1 MAPSPAPA
9 RRNIAERIARTLR
22 ASIVKGRLQP
32 GEALPSERVLA
43 EKYDVNR
50 SSVREAMK
58 RLEGWGLVT
67 IRQGGATR
75 VAEVLLDAGMSL
87 LPELLEAGGELGL
100 GVLHDLHEL
109 RGLLLGWSAEQAALK
124 ADAASVARLDAIA
137 RSLAEPRQ
145 KAAALQALDY
155 DFFEQL
161 VLISGNQLLLLFS
174 KIVRDIYFR
183 APERFLPMYRA
194 GVFEPEHHRRAV
206 AAIRSK
212 DQRAAGDAMRAHAA
226 SAMALL
232 EKGKA

>member
-1 MAPSPAPA
+1 MNRAAPP
-9 RRNIAERIARTLR
+9 RRNIAEKIAHTLR

-58 RLEGWGLVT
+58 RLEAWGLVT

-87 LPELLEAGGELGL
+87 VPELLKAGGKLGL
-100 GVLHDLHEL
+100 GVLHDLHEV

-124 ADAASVARLDAIA
+124 ADAASVARLDTLA
-137 RSLAEPRQ
+137 RAMSEPRQ
-145 KAAALQALDY
+145 KAAALQALDC

-174 KIVRDIYFR
+174 RVVRDLYFR

-194 GVFEPEHHRRAV
+194 DVFDAGHHRRAV
-206 AAIRSK
+206 AAIRAK
-212 DQRAAGDAMRAHAA
+212 DGRAAGDAMRAHAA
-226 SAMALL
+226 CALSL
-232 EKGKA
+232 LRKGQE

>member
-1 MAPSPAPA
+1 MSRPAPA

-50 SSVREAMK
+50 SSIREAMK

-75 VAEVLLDAGMSL
+75 VAEVLLDAGLSL

-100 GVLHDLHEL
+100 GILHDLHEL

-124 ADAASVARLDAIA
+124 ADPASVARLDTLA
-137 RSLAEPRQ
+137 RSLSEPRQ
-145 KAAALQALDY
+145 KAAVLQALDY

-174 KIVRDIYFR
+174 KLVRDIYFR
-183 APERFLPMYRA
+183 APDRFLPMYRPEVFDA
-194 GVFEPEHHRRAV
+194 GHHRRAV
-206 AAIRSK
+206 AAIRAK
-212 DQRAAGDAMRAHAA
+212 DPRGAGDAMRAHAA
-226 SAMALL
+226 SAMDLL
-232 EKGKA
+232 RKASA

>member
-1 MAPSPAPA
+1 MTQP
-9 RRNIAERIARTLR
+9 RRNVAEKIARTLR

-58 RLEGWGLVT
+58 RLQGWGLVT
-67 IRQGGATR
+67 IRHGGATR
-75 VAEVLLDAGMSL
+75 VANELLDSGMSL

-109 RGLLLGWSAEQAALK
+109 RGLLLGWAAQQAAFK
-124 ADAASVARLDAIA
+124 ADAASIARLDALA
-137 RSLAEPRQ
+137 RSLSEPRQ

-161 VLISGNQLLLLFS
+161 VAISGNQLLLLFS
-174 KIVRDIYFR
+174 KVVRDIYFR
-183 APERFLPMYRA
+183 APERFLPLYRSD
-194 GVFEPEHHRRAV
+194 VFDPGHHRRAV
-206 AAIRSK
+206 AAIRAK
-212 DQRAAGDAMRAHAA
+212 DAHAAGEAMRAHAA
-226 SAMALL
+226 SAMSLL
-232 EKGKA
+232 RKGQA

>member
-1 MAPSPAPA
+1 MSRPTPP
-9 RRNIAERIARTLR
+9 RQNIAEKIARTLR

-32 GEALPSERVLA
+32 GAALPSERVLA

-58 RLEGWGLVT
+58 RLEAWGLVT

-75 VAEVLLDAGMSL
+75 VADQILDAGMSL

-124 ADAASVARLDAIA
+124 ADASSVARLDVLA
-137 RSLAEPRQ
+137 RSLSEPRQ
-145 KAAALQALDY
+145 KTAALQALDY

-161 VLISGNQLLLLFS
+161 VQISGNQLLALFT
-174 KIVRDIYFR
+174 KVVRDIYFR
-183 APERFLPMYRA
+183 APERYLPLYRPD
-194 GVFEPEHHRRAV
+194 VFDPGHHRRAV
-206 AAIRSK
+206 AAIRAK
-212 DQRAAGDAMRAHAA
+212 DGRAAGDAMRAHAA
-226 SAMALL
+226 SALSLL
-232 EKGKA
+232 RKGQA

>member
-1 MAPSPAPA
+1 MTPRPAPA

-75 VAEVLLDAGMSL
+75 VAEVLLDAGLSL

-100 GVLHDLHEL
+100 GILHDLHEL

-124 ADAASVARLDAIA
+124 ADAASIARLEQLV
-137 RSLAEPRQ
+137 RSLSEPRL
-145 KAAALQALDY
+145 KPAALQSLDY

-161 VLISGNQLLLLFS
+161 VLISGNQLLVLFA
-174 KIVRDIYFR
+174 KVVRDIYFR

-194 GVFEPEHHRRAV
+194 DVFDPEHHRRAV
-206 AAIRSK
+206 AAIKAK
-212 DQRAAGDAMRAHAA
+212 DPRGAGDAMRAHAA
-226 SAMALL
+226 SAMSLL
-232 EKGKA
+232 RKGQA

>member
-1 MAPSPAPA
+1 MTRPTPP
-9 RRNIAERIARTLR
+9 RRNVAERIARTLR

-32 GEALPSERVLA
+32 GEALPSERALA

-75 VAEVLLDAGMSL
+75 VADVLIDAGLSL
-87 LPELLEAGGELGL
+87 IPEMLEAGGELGL

-124 ADAASVARLDAIA
+124 ADAASVARLDALA

-145 KAAALQALDY
+145 KTTVIQALDY

-161 VLISGNQLLLLFS
+161 VLISGNQLLLLFA
-174 KIVRDIYFR
+174 KVVRDIYFR
-183 APERFLPMYRA
+183 APERYLPMYRA
-194 GVFEPEHHRRAV
+194 EVFEPAHHRRAV
-206 AAIRSK
+206 AAIRAR
-212 DQRAAGDAMRAHAA
+212 DARAAGDAMRAHAA
-226 SAMALL
+226 SALSLL
-232 EKGKA
+232 RKVQA

>member
-87 LPELLEAGGELGL
+87 LPELLEAGGTLHHSKLLAPFGLDASRPEFWHLGL
-100 GVLHDLHEL
+100 NVIEGMIDEL
-109 RGLLLGWSAEQAALK
+109 E
-124 ADAASVARLDAIA
+124 RLD
-137 RSLAEPRQ
+137 P
-145 KAAALQALDY
+145 AA
-155 DFFEQL
+155 
-161 VLISGNQLLLLFS
+161 
-174 KIVRDIYFR
+174 
-183 APERFLPMYRA
+183 
-194 GVFEPEHHRRAV
+194 
-206 AAIRSK
+206 
-212 DQRAAGDAMRAHAA
+212 
-226 SAMALL
+226 
-232 EKGKA
+232 

>member
-1 MAPSPAPA
+1 MTARPAPA

-32 GEALPSERVLA
+32 GAALPSERVLA

-58 RLEGWGLVT
+58 RLEAWGLVT

-75 VAEVLLDAGMSL
+75 VAEVLLDSGLSL
-87 LPELLEAGGELGL
+87 VPELLEAGGELGL
-100 GVLHDLHEL
+100 TILRDLHEL

-124 ADAASVARLDAIA
+124 ADAASVARLEQLV
-137 RSLAEPRQ
+137 RSLTWPRL
-145 KAAALQALDY
+145 KPAALQALDY

-161 VLISGNQLLLLFS
+161 VLISGNQLLVLFS
-174 KIVRDIYFR
+174 KVVRDIYFR

-194 GVFEPEHHRRAV
+194 DVFDPEHHRRAV
-206 AAIRSK
+206 AAIRAR
-212 DQRAAGDAMRAHAA
+212 DPRAAGDAMRAHAA
-226 SAMALL
+226 SAMSLL
-232 EKGKA
+232 RKGQA

>member
-1 MAPSPAPA
+1 M
-9 RRNIAERIARTLR
+9 
-22 ASIVKGRLQP
+22 KGRLQP

-100 GVLHDLHEL
+100 GILHDLHEL

-124 ADAASVARLDAIA
+124 ADAASVARLEALA
-137 RSLAEPRQ
+137 RSLSEPRQ
-145 KAAALQALDY
+145 KAAALQAIDY

-183 APERFLPMYRA
+183 APERFLPLYRA
-194 GVFEPEHHRRAV
+194 GVFDAEHHRRAV
-206 AAIRSK
+206 AAIRAK
-212 DQRAAGDAMRAHAA
+212 DQRAAGEAMRAHAA

>member
-1 MAPSPAPA
+1 MARPTPP
-9 RRNIAERIARTLR
+9 RQNIAERIARTLR

-67 IRQGGATR
+67 IRHGGATR
-75 VAEVLLDAGMSL
+75 VAEVLLDAGLSL
-87 LPELLEAGGELGL
+87 VPELLEAGGELGL
-100 GVLHDLHEL
+100 GVLHDLHEI
-109 RGLLLGWSAEQAALK
+109 RALLLGWSAEQAALK
-124 ADAASVARLDAIA
+124 ADGASVARLEALA

-174 KIVRDIYFR
+174 KVVRDIYFR
-183 APERFLPMYRA
+183 APERFLPMYRSEA
-194 GVFEPEHHRRAV
+194 FDAEHHRRAV
-206 AAIRSK
+206 AAIRAK
-212 DQRAAGDAMRAHAA
+212 DQKAAGDAMRAHAA
-226 SAMALL
+226 SALSHL
-232 EKGKA
+232 RKGQA